1 MTTSLQLA
9 NRYGLRAGDRI
20 VAPKSLLDMVQHHA
34 LFWGYDA
41 HGHAWVVENLV
52 NVGVTYT
59 RFDHFMLRVRSINR
73 IARFRGD
80 RWAPQ
85 QVLHRAQARVGR
97 RYDLATYNCEHFV
110 NDALHGQRHSRQ
122 AETAKEVMKGALV
135 LGVLA
140 LIVRAA

>member
-1 MTTSLQLA
+1 MTKSLQLA
-9 NRYGLRAGDRI
+9 NHYGLRAGDRI
-20 VAPKSLLDMVQHHA
+20 MAPKSMLDMVQHHA

-80 RWAPQ
+80 RWALQ
-85 QVLHRAQARVGR
+85 QVLRRAHAYVGR

-110 NDALHGQRHSRQ
+110 NEVLHGQRHSWQ
-122 AETAKEVMKGALV
+122 VETARGVLKGAFAIA
-135 LGVLA
+135 VLA
-140 LIVRAA
+140 FIVRAA

>member
-1 MTTSLQLA
+1 MTISYQLA
-9 NRYGLRAGDRI
+9 AQRHLHPGDRI

-34 LFWGYDA
+34 LFWGYDV

-73 IARFRGD
+73 IVRFRGD
-80 RWAPQ
+80 RWALE
-85 QVLHRAQARVGR
+85 QVLQRAQARVGT
-97 RYDLATYNCEHFV
+97 RYDLANYNCEHFV
-110 NDALHGQRHSRQ
+110 NDVLHGQRHSGQ
-122 AETAKEVMKGALV
+122 AETAKEVLKGALV